1 MTDLKLNDFTFEI
14 DADGIAIITWDRADK
29 SMNVMSEAGFED
41 LIAFIHEIK
50 TNPKIL
56 GAIITSGKDS
66 FCAGADINM
75 FEQIMHDGPNVAE
88 QMELASKFSYT
99 LRDLETCGKPI
110 VCAMTGT
117 ALGGGFEIALASH
130 YRIAAENVSA
140 KYGLPEVRIG
150 ILPGGGGTQRLPRL
164 IGAQEALQMM
174 LLGRLINAKA
184 ALKLGIL
191 HEIVPAD
198 ELVATAKKR
207 IFERKVL
214 PAPWDQKGFRIP
226 GGQVY
231 SKGGMQVFPPAN
243 ALYRKSTYDNYPG
256 ARNIMKC
263 VYEGLMVD
271 IDTGLRIEARYFT
284 QLLRT
289 VEAKHMSRSI
299 FVSMQE
305 LNKGLRRPKGIEK
318 TKICKV
324 AVIGAGLMGA
334 GIAFVSAKAGIDV
347 VLIDRN
353 MEAAEKGKTY
363 SDKILS
369 KLVKRGRMKGDAK
382 DAIMNR
388 ISPADNYDGLKD
400 IDLVIEAVF
409 EDPKIK
415 AEVVKQCEAIMPKGT
430 IFGSNTST
438 LPITG
443 LAKSS
448 ANPENF
454 VGIHFFS
461 PVDKMMLVE
470 IIKGDKTGDAA
481 IAKALDYVAAIK
493 KTPIVVNDSRG
504 FYTSR
509 VVVTYITEALHMMEE
524 GIPPIMI
531 ENAGRAAGMPVGP
544 LVLADE
550 IGLDVSY
557 KIAAANKAAM
567 GDAYVEGPIDRLLEE
582 LVVKAKRY
590 GRKNGKGLFDYPENG
605 KKHIWP
611 DLVKLQAKHVDPAD
625 VDMDELGQRF
635 LSIQAL
641 ETARC
646 FEENVLTDVR
656 EADVGGILGFGFA
669 PFTGGPLSYIDMVG
683 SAEFVKRI
691 NGFSQKFGKRFAPTK
706 QLKQM
711 AADNVGFYN

>member
-1 MTDLKLNDFTFEI
+1 MKLNDFTFEI
-14 DADGIAIITWDRADK
+14 DSDGIAIIIWNRADK
-29 SMNVMSEAGFED
+29 SMNVMSEAGFAD
-41 LIAFIHEIK
+41 LMAIIAELK
-50 TNPKIL
+50 SNDKVL
-56 GAIITSGKDS
+56 GAIITSGKDT

-75 FEQIMHDGPNVAE
+75 FDQILHDGPDVAE
-88 QMELASKFSYT
+88 QMELAGKFSDM
-99 LRDLETCGKPI
+99 LRDLETCGKPV

-117 ALGGGFEIALASH
+117 SLGGGFEIALASH
-130 YRIAAENVSA
+130 YRIAADNESA
-140 KYGLPEVRIG
+140 KFGLPEVRIG

-174 LLGRLINAKA
+174 LTGRLINAKA
-184 ALKLGIL
+184 ALKIGFL

-231 SKGGMQVFPPAN
+231 SKGGMMVFPPAN

-271 IDTGLRIEARYFT
+271 IDTGLRIEKRYFT

-289 VEAKHMSRSI
+289 TEAKHMTRSI

-305 LNKGLRRPKGIEK
+305 LNKGLRRPQGVAKSNIK
-318 TKICKV
+318 KI

-334 GIAFVSAKAGIDV
+334 GIAYVSAKVGIDV
-347 VLIDRN
+347 VLIDRD
-353 MEAAEKGKTY
+353 MKAAEKGKEY
-363 SDKILS
+363 SANILS
-369 KLVKRGRMKGDAK
+369 KLVSKGRMAGAVRDGILAH
-382 DAIMNR
+382 IV
-388 ISPADNYDGLKD
+388 PADGYDGLKD
-400 IDLVIEAVF
+400 VDLVIEAVF

-415 AEVVKQCEAIMPKGT
+415 ADVVKSCEAVMPEGT

-443 LAKSS
+443 LAKAS
-448 ANPENF
+448 AKPENF

-470 IIKGDKTGDAA
+470 IIKGDKTGDEAVA
-481 IAKALDYVAAIK
+481 RALDYVAAIK

-509 VVVTYITEALHMMEE
+509 VVGTYVAEALHMLEE
-524 GIPPIMI
+524 GVPPIMI
-531 ENAGRAAGMPVGP
+531 ENAGKAAGMPVGP

-550 IGLDVSY
+550 VGLDVSY
-557 KIAAANKAAM
+557 KIAAAGKAAM
-567 GDAYVEGPIDRLLEE
+567 GDKYVEGPIDRLLEE
-582 LVVKAKRY
+582 IVVKQGRH
-590 GRKNGKGLFDYPENG
+590 GRKNGKGLFDYPEKG
-605 KKHIWP
+605 RKHIWAG
-611 DLVKLQAKHVDPAD
+611 LLELQDKQLDASE
-625 VDMDELGQRF
+625 VDMEVLGQRF
-635 LSIQAL
+635 LAIQAL

-683 SAEFVKRI
+683 SADFVKRI
-691 NGFSQKFGKRFAPTK
+691 KGFAKNYGARFKPTK
-706 QLKQM
+706 GLNKM
-711 AADNVGFYN
+711 AKADEKYYG

>member
-1 MTDLKLNDFTFEI
+1 M
-14 DADGIAIITWDRADK
+14 
-29 SMNVMSEAGFED
+29 
-41 LIAFIHEIK
+41 
-50 TNPKIL
+50 
-56 GAIITSGKDS
+56 
-66 FCAGADINM
+66 
-75 FEQIMHDGPNVAE
+75 
-88 QMELASKFSYT
+88 
-99 LRDLETCGKPI
+99 
-110 VCAMTGT
+110 
-117 ALGGGFEIALASH
+117 
-130 YRIAAENVSA
+130 
-140 KYGLPEVRIG
+140 
-150 ILPGGGGTQRLPRL
+150 
-164 IGAQEALQMM
+164 
-174 LLGRLINAKA
+174 
-184 ALKLGIL
+184 
-191 HEIVPAD
+191 
-198 ELVATAKKR
+198 
-207 IFERKVL
+207 
-214 PAPWDQKGFRIP
+214 
-226 GGQVY
+226 
-231 SKGGMQVFPPAN
+231 
-243 ALYRKSTYDNYPG
+243 
-256 ARNIMKC
+256 
-263 VYEGLMVD
+263 
-271 IDTGLRIEARYFT
+271 
-284 QLLRT
+284 
-289 VEAKHMSRSI
+289 
-299 FVSMQE
+299 
-305 LNKGLRRPKGIEK
+305 
-318 TKICKV
+318 
-324 AVIGAGLMGA
+324 
-334 GIAFVSAKAGIDV
+334 
-347 VLIDRN
+347 
-353 MEAAEKGKTY
+353 
-363 SDKILS
+363 
-369 KLVKRGRMKGDAK
+369 
-382 DAIMNR
+382 
-388 ISPADNYDGLKD
+388 
-400 IDLVIEAVF
+400 
-409 EDPKIK
+409 
-415 AEVVKQCEAIMPKGT
+415 KQCEAIMPKGT